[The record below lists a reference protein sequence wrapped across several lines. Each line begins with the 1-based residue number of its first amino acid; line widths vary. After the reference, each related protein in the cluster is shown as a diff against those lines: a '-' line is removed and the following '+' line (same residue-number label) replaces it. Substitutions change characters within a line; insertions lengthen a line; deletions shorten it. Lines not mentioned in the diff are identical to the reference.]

1 MVPNKFNSYGEDD
14 FSEFNFYPMDNE
26 NFSDE
31 YGGFQNINTIN
42 SNTFD
47 RINNSPDFKS
57 SPMSS
62 MMDSDFIPF
71 NTVFASS
78 VIPFG
83 SGATYENKS
92 LPNTQNIPQDPT
104 LLKDIENNVLN
115 HTYEDITRENNSTP
129 LDINASKTSYEKE
142 AENVTKIVDI
152 YEIERILNN
161 VEDKNP
167 FIIQSLLAQTNS
179 YPSMRILL
187 RRIIKLS
194 LKYHYEK

>member
-1 MVPNKFNSYGEDD
+1 MVPNKFKSYGEDD
-14 FSEFNFYPMDNE
+14 FSEFNFYPIDNE

-31 YGGFQNINTIN
+31 YGGFHNINAID

-47 RINNSPDFKS
+47 TLNNSFDFKS
-57 SPMSS
+57 SPTSS

-83 SGATYENKS
+83 SGTTYENKS

-115 HTYEDITRENNSTP
+115 HTYEDIARENSSTP
-129 LDINASKTSYEKE
+129 LDITSSKPSYEKE
-142 AENVTKIVDI
+142 AEDVTKIVDI

-167 FIIQSLLAQTNS
+167 LIIQTLLAQTNS